1 MPDPKK
7 AAYDE
12 KAYLS
17 PFSVITSQRK
27 RKEATS
33 WARGFFL
40 VKIII
45 HHFIQSH
52 IQSLKSRLG
61 RLTGGIRIAP
71 GHMIIDDPDGL
82 QIRIN
87 NRCADKSHP
96 PLFQIITDP
105 ITQR

>member
-33 WARGFFL
+33 WRVAF
-40 VKIII
+40 
-45 HHFIQSH
+45 SW
-52 IQSLKSRLG
+52 SRL
-61 RLTGGIRIAP
+61 LS
-71 GHMIIDDPDGL
+71 IISFKV
-82 QIRIN
+82 ISK
-87 NRCADKSHP
+87 A
-96 PLFQIITDP
+96 
-105 ITQR
+105 